1 MKAVLSV
8 FALFFALSLSAS
20 VQFVEN
26 RGQVADV
33 DGVVQTHFS
42 FYADFGHGIAYFC
55 SDHVEFYFY
64 DVFEKD
70 RSEYSKEEEEAFLRG
85 DYAFISKKTRIFR
98 MDLDFLNISSN
109 VQIAGENQLSAY
121 NNYYLPHCLEGVLNV
136 ADYAQIRY
144 KEIYPG
150 IDLIFYSKDGYLKYD
165 FILQPGADPNDIFL
179 QYSGADHLQIMEN
192 GDLQIR
198 TLFHELTD
206 AAPVSFLED
215 GSEIETEYIL
225 NDNKLTFLVKDY
237 DGSGMT
243 IDPTLSWSTYYNN
256 NYSSDTWTIPAFTST
271 GEFFAVCYTYCS
283 TYPTLDIGGTAWFD
297 NTKDGSVDLVIHKF
311 DVNRSKIWATYYGG
325 NNSDYLAGYTDY
337 GKAIVVDAN
346 DELWVAGN
354 AASGSSIFPTYNPG
368 GGAFYQSQTKLHG
381 ETSFMLKFANDGT
394 RLWATVFQHENAN
407 TNWSGIRLNGLGT
420 DGDKVYF
427 TGQTYRSNSNDI
439 PFRTLSGAYNNTT
452 FVGAQDPFIGRF
464 SSSCVLEWCTYFNG
478 GNTTKT
484 SYKQG
489 VDLHIDNS
497 GNLLFIGR
505 ESQNSTYPDAWLKV
519 NPGGA
524 YVQAQNNG
532 DQDVLIAKFNSSMQ
546 VYWSTAY
553 GGNGQDIP
561 SMVIADNVD
570 NIIIVCRAAKSTNF
584 PTYNPGGGAYYQ
596 ATRNSSGTWGSDGF
610 IMKFSPS
617 GSRQWATYYGG
628 SGVDIETIF
637 TGVGVDT
644 YNEGNIYVI
653 GRTGCTDFPTMSR
666 SGSYNDNS
674 LSGSSDIVGLMFNN
688 DGLRFW
694 ASYLGGSGS
703 ESTYSSKC
711 AVRVI
716 GTTARIMA
724 VSYSNS
730 INFPLVNPGG
740 GALYETTKLTTN
752 VNIIFE
758 FTNTDISLPAEL
770 LEFKYD
776 CTDNGLHFEWSSA
789 SETNCSHYQIQQQS
803 GDEWISVA
811 EIQASGNSNIIQD
824 YSYDL
829 KFEGGSQEYFRLAQF
844 DFDGSSRILDIVP
857 VFCSSEFDFRLF
869 PNPAT
874 DELIILDAGQGIN
887 EKDVHLFNV
896 YGQEL
901 FVDKYQIN
909 NGIQFDVRDLEPGT
923 YSVLVN
929 FGTNKLAKRFI
940 KY

>member
-8 FALFFALSLSAS
+8 LTLFISIYLSAS

-26 RGQVADV
+26 RGQVANI

-55 SDHVEFYFY
+55 NDHVEFYFY
-64 DVFEKD
+64 DVFEKE
-70 RSEYSKEEEEAFLRG
+70 RSEYSNEEEEAFLRG
-85 DYAFISKKTRIFR
+85 DYAIISKKTRVFR
-98 MDLDFLNISSN
+98 MDLDFLNANPN
-109 VQIAGENQLSAY
+109 VQIYGEKESATY
-121 NNYYLPHCLEGVLNV
+121 NNYYLPHCAEGILRNI
-136 ADYAQIRY
+136 DYGQIRY
-144 KEIYPG
+144 KDLYPG
-150 IDLIFYSKDGYLKYD
+150 IDLVFYANNGNLKYD
-165 FILQPGADPNDIFL
+165 FILQPGADPNDIIL
-179 QYSGADHLQIMEN
+179 QYSGADELKLGEN

-198 TLFHELTD
+198 TFFHELTD
-206 AAPVSFLED
+206 AAPVLFLED
-215 GSEIETEYIL
+215 GSMIESEYVL
-225 NDNKLTFLVKDY
+225 NDNKISFLIKDY
-237 DGSGMT
+237 NGSGLT
-243 IDPTLSWSTYYNN
+243 IDPELSWSTYYNN

-283 TYPTLDIGGTAWFD
+283 TYPTLNPGGSTYFD
-297 NTKDGSVDLVIHKF
+297 NTRDGSVDLVVHKF
-311 DVNRSKIWATYYGG
+311 NANRSKVWATYYGG

-337 GKAIVVDAN
+337 GKAIVVDNN

-368 GGAFYQSQTKLHG
+368 GGAFYQTQSKLHG

-394 RLWATVFQHENAN
+394 RIWATVFQHENAN
-407 TNWSGIRLNGLGT
+407 TNSSGIRLNGLGT

-464 SSSCVLEWCTYFNG
+464 SNSCVLEWCSYFNS
-478 GNTTKT
+478 GNITKT

-561 SMVIADNVD
+561 SMIIADNVD

-596 ATRNSSGTWGSDGF
+596 ASRNSSGTWGSDGF

-617 GSRQWATYYGG
+617 GARQWATYYGG

-666 SGSYNDNS
+666 TGSYNDNS
-674 LSGSSDIVGLMFNN
+674 LSGTSDIVGLMFDN
-688 DGLRFW
+688 DGVRFW
-694 ASYLGGSGS
+694 ATYLGGSGS

-716 GTTARIMA
+716 GSTARIMA
-724 VSYSNS
+724 ISYSNS
-730 INFPLVNPGG
+730 ANFPLVNPGG

-758 FTNTDISLPAEL
+758 FTNTDITLPAEL
-770 LEFKYD
+770 LDFTYD
-776 CTDNGLHFEWSSA
+776 CTDEGLHFEWSSA
-789 SETNCSHYQIQQQS
+789 SESQCRDYQIQVQD
-803 GDEWISVA
+803 GNEWETIAV
-811 EIQASGNSNIIQD
+811 IQAAGNSNIIQN

-829 KFEGGSQEYFRLAQF
+829 IESSGDQQYYRLLQT
-844 DFDGSSRILDIVP
+844 DFDGSETVLDLIP
-857 VFCSSEFDFRLF
+857 VYCSEHFDFMIF
-869 PNPAT
+869 PNPT
-874 DELIILDAGQGIN
+874 TQNLIIQDAGQGIDVEN
-887 EKDVHLFNV
+887 VHLYDV
-896 YGQEL
+896 LGREL
-901 FVDKYQIN
+901 FLDKFLIN
-909 NGIQFDVRDLEPGT
+909 NGVQVDVTVLEPGT
-923 YSVLVN
+923 YTVIVE
-929 FGTNKLAKRFI
+929 FGANKLAKSFL